1 MMNDGRRANM
11 ATDDSTAAELFN
23 EIFHE
28 IDTDGLGEMETD
40 ELKTFV
46 LAKLALIFKVTT
58 LRRIRR

>member
-28 IDTDGLGEMETD
+28 IDTDGLGEM
-40 ELKTFV
+40 
-46 LAKLALIFKVTT
+46 
-58 LRRIRR
+58 